1 MLTQFAGAKHW
12 SSMNTIT
19 RLTRSTLMLLGLM
32 GCGEDPILLAELIG
46 NPDSPGSEDPT
57 PIPAPEEAP
66 QPPIAEGPPPVESME
81 EFVVETLTRYC
92 GECHITDIQEQ
103 AAAGLNYIDDI
114 GLLIEN
120 DYIVPGSRDDSR
132 IYVRMDRGEMPP
144 PNFGFEAPAPSE
156 IELVGMFIDDL
167 DN

>member
-1 MLTQFAGAKHW
+1 MK
-12 SSMNTIT
+12 TIT

-46 NPDSPGSEDPT
+46 NADSPSSEDPT

-66 QPPIAEGPPPVESME
+66 QPPISEDPPVESLE

-120 DYIVPGSRDDSR
+120 DYIVPGSRFDSR

-144 PNFGFEAPAPSE
+144 PNSGFEAPAPSE